1 LFQQLK
7 ARDMLPA
14 MNAALGQEEKDLGD
28 WRKIYPVL
36 MGIYFQWWDG
46 KHDDAIAAV
55 RKLLEQ
61 DPSDDNR
68 SLLAAMLS
76 QDKQYDEA
84 ITVLESMTT
93 RHGPDYVRT
102 Q

>member
-1 LFQQLK
+1 
-7 ARDMLPA
+7 

-55 RKLLEQ
+55 DVKLTDDEIAALEA
-61 DPSDDNR
+61 PYTPRAN
-68 SLLAAMLS
+68 
-76 QDKQYDEA
+76 
-84 ITVLESMTT
+84 V
-93 RHGPDYVRT
+93 GF
-102 Q
+102 